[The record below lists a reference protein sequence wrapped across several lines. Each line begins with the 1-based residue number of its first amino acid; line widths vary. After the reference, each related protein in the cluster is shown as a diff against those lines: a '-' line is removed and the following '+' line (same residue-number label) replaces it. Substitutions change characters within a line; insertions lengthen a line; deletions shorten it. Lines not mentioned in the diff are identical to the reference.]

1 MTEPPSHPQAS
12 VAAWW
17 ECVAEDLASMARD
30 LQEPPLV
37 HDICFHAQQAV
48 EKAIKAYMVALGA
61 AKIPHTHNLLFL
73 AEAVTSLGGAVL
85 ARIDLADLNRFS
97 VEPRY
102 AQRPKIESEEARRLA
117 RIAVGMV
124 ALIERLIGE
133 LQASDDAGDESP
145 EQRER

>member
-12 VAAWW
+12 VSAWW
-17 ECVAEDLASMARD
+17 ECVADDLGAMERD
-30 LQEPPLV
+30 LQEPPLA

-61 AKIPHTHNLLFL
+61 VKIPHTHNLLFL
-73 AEAVTSLGGAVL
+73 AEAVTSLGGAAL

-102 AQRPKIESEEARRLA
+102 AQRPRIEPEEARRLA
-117 RIAVGMV
+117 GIAVEMV
-124 ALIERLIGE
+124 ALIEGLIRE
-133 LQASDDAGDESP
+133 LQPQGEAGR
-145 EQRER
+145 RELD